1 MANKFTDSFS
11 NYSTTTQLNAK
22 WNGGGSGGTRTVAG
36 TYAIGAAS
44 QGMQLVAGTL
54 LVNLPNYAHYFAG
67 IRQKWVS
74 TSGTPNN
81 SLFYFVDSAA
91 VIFDVRF
98 ETGGTISIRRG
109 STVLNTSTLTIAV
122 TQTHYYELELLLGTS
137 GIMKLYVDGILYC
150 TFAGNTS
157 STTNLISQFG
167 CGAGGG
173 GGCEVWLADCY
184 IDDDTGTVCN
194 TRQGDTTVNSYRVNA
209 AGSYAQFNRGGTD
222 LGANYLQLQKA
233 LADGTSYNV
242 SNIVNNRDSFKMGTV
257 PAPSVA
263 LLGARL
269 WANVQKDSF
278 GPRQMALT
286 QISGATD
293 FSGAS
298 QAVNGPGYGWL
309 TEDMSLDKATGA
321 LWASV
326 TPLNSAE
333 MGYKITV

>member
-11 NYSTTTQLNAK
+11 NYSTTVQLNAK
-22 WNGGGSGGTRTVAG
+22 WNIAPGGGTRTVAG

-44 QGMQLVAGTL
+44 QGMQVVAGIVGVTI
-54 LVNLPNYAHYFAG
+54 PGYAHYFVG

-74 TSGTPNN
+74 GASGNN
-81 SLFYFVDSAA
+81 YFQLLDSGGRVFGVNYNA
-91 VIFDVRF
+91 
-98 ETGGTISIRRG
+98 GGTITILING
-109 STVLNTSTLTIAV
+109 TGVNTSTLTIAV
-122 TQTHYYELELLLGTS
+122 TQTHYIEIELLLSTS
-137 GIMKLYVDGILYC
+137 GIFKLWVDGILYC
-150 TFAGNTS
+150 TFAG
-157 STTNLISQFG
+157 STGSTLNLISQFYAG
-167 CGAGGG
+167 SGGG
-173 GGCEVWLADCY
+173 GGTEVWLADCY
-184 IDDDTGTVCN
+184 INDDTGTVCN
-194 TRQGDTTVNSYRVNA
+194 GRQGDTTVNSYKVNA

-233 LADGTSYNV
+233 LADPTSYNV
-242 SNIVNNRDSFKMGTV
+242 SNIVNNRDSFKMSSV

-269 WANVQKDSF
+269 WGNVQKDSF

-298 QAVNGPGYGWL
+298 QIVVGPGYGWL

-326 TPLNSAE
+326 TPLNLAE
-333 MGYKITV
+333 FGYKITV

>member
-11 NYSTTTQLNAK
+11 NYSTTVQMNAK
-22 WNGGGSGGTRTVAG
+22 WSGGTSNASVGA

-44 QGMQLVAGTL
+44 QGMQISAGIAN
-54 LVNLPNYAHYFAG
+54 VIIPGYNHYFAG

-74 TSGTPNN
+74 GVNGTS
-81 SLFYFVDSAA
+81 YFVFHDSTTRPYHVNFSA
-91 VIFDVRF
+91 
-98 ETGGTISIRRG
+98 GGIITLLNNG
-109 STVLNTSTLTIAV
+109 SVVATSTLTIAV
-122 TQTHYYELELLLGTS
+122 TQTHYFEVELLLGTS
-137 GIMKLYVDGILYC
+137 GIFKLWVDGILYC
-150 TFAGNTS
+150 TFTGSTL
-157 STTNLISQFG
+157 STTNLIIDFQ
-167 CGAGGG
+167 CGSGGG
-173 GGCEVWLADCY
+173 GGSVVYLSDCY
-184 IDDDTGTVCN
+184 INDDTGTVCN
-194 TRQGDTTVNSYRVNA
+194 TRLGDTTVNTYKVNA
-209 AGSYAQFNRGGTD
+209 AGSYATFNRGGTD

-233 LADGTSYNV
+233 LADATSYNV
-242 SNIVNNRDSFKMGTV
+242 SNVVNNRDSFRMASV

-293 FSGAS
+293 FAGAS
-298 QAVNGPGYGWL
+298 QLVTGPGYGWL

-326 TPLNSAE
+326 TPLNLAE
-333 MGYKITV
+333 FGYKITV